1 MVSVRVGLVL
11 GLVLVLVLSVCVKR
25 LVYVMGLEGVG
36 LEGVGNPTFSGPILL
51 KIEFSERG
59 RLCDKSRVRFF
70 PYVL

>member
-25 LVYVMGLEGVG
+25 LVYVMG